1 MRSKHLWAGLAVAVA
16 FGLITAQPSQAG
28 DLGYRAWE
36 RGNDYRPA
44 YFPAYPGKAYRHHR
58 PVVAG
63 YFVTD
68 PYAYR
73 YEPRGYYP
81 YYDAGYW
88 RPLCGARVVCVPRPF
103 QPPYWKAW
111 GYPKPG
117 LHRSFHRVYH
127 GRIRPWHW

>member
-1 MRSKHLWAGLAVAVA
+1 MGLKRSLAALTAVLAVAIVA
-16 FGLITAQPSQAG
+16 AG
-28 DLGYRAWE
+28 SAHAGG
-36 RGNDYRPA
+36 RGHWDYGWSYYPA
-44 YFPAYPGKAYRHHR
+44 YYPAHVKPYGRHAR
-58 PVVAG
+58 PVVAA

-88 RPLCGARVVCVPRPF
+88 RPLCANQTVCVPAEF

-111 GYPKPG
+111 GYPKPW
-117 LHRSFHRVYH
+117 RNREFHRAYH
-127 GRIRPWHW
+127 GRIWPWHW

>member
-1 MRSKHLWAGLAVAVA
+1 MRSKHLWAGLAVVA
-16 FGLITAQPSQAG
+16 GLGLIAAQPAAAG
-28 DLGYRAWE
+28 DRGYRAWD
-36 RGNDYRPA
+36 RGHDYRPA
-44 YFPAYPGKAYRHHR
+44 HYPARVYAPAR

-88 RPLCGARVVCVPRPF
+88 RPLCGGKLNCVPRPY

-111 GYPKPG
+111 GYPKPW
-117 LHRSFHRVYH
+117 LNRPFHRVYH
-127 GRIRPWHW
+127 GRIYPWHW